1 MRSNWFRLRLNA
13 FGGEGGEF
21 GEQGNVKTG
30 DEGNNE
36 RADAVQTEDTAF
48 SEELSREQ
56 RFSKLVG
63 GEFKDEFAKKM
74 QSIIDK
80 RFKETKKLEGE
91 RELLSPIL
99 QDLFEQHNVQQG
111 DFSAL
116 SEAVS
121 LSRQQ
126 RESEEQRAADKAKEQ
141 VAEWIKEGQ
150 QLKIVYPSFDF
161 RSELK
166 DDKGFANLIKAG
178 IPVRTAYEVLH
189 KDEILG
195 GAMEYTAKKVSEHV
209 VKGIEAKASR
219 PQENG
224 IGTKGGIIR
233 KTDVNSLTSQDI
245 TDILKQ
251 VERGASIS
259 F

>member
-1 MRSNWFRLRLNA
+1 MRSNRFRLRLNA
-13 FGGEGGEF
+13 FSDAGGETCE
-21 GEQGNVKTG
+21 EGNVKTG
-30 DEGNNE
+30 DEGNIE
-36 RADAVQTEDTAF
+36 GADAVQTEDDTF
-48 SEELSREQ
+48 PEEFSREQ
-56 RFSKLVG
+56 RFSKLIT
-63 GEFKDEFAKKM
+63 GEFKDEFAKKT

-99 QDLFEQHNVQQG
+99 QELFEQHKVEPG
-111 DFSAL
+111 DFTAL

-126 RESEEQRAADKAKEQ
+126 RVAVEQSAQENAKNQ
-141 VAEWIKEGQ
+141 ITQWIKEGE
-150 QLKIVYPSFDF
+150 QLKSVYPSFDF
-161 RSELK
+161 RDELK
-166 DDKGFANLIKAG
+166 GDVGFANLIKAG

-189 KDEILG
+189 KDEILS

-209 VKGIEAKASR
+209 VKGIEAKANR
-219 PQENG
+219 PQENA

-233 KTDVNSLTSQDI
+233 KTDVNALTSQDI
-245 TDILKQ
+245 ADILKR
-251 VERGASIS
+251 VEKGACIS